1 MSKTMREA
9 QKAIEKN
16 QLASYMDAI
25 VSAVNAAS
33 DFDLVLVKSDSPRF
47 EVSVEYPPYESVE
60 EFQRRISAHEAWAIA
75 ENIHYNI
82 KDVFGHDYDAEEI
95 QVYRLPENAYPRPA
109 EVLDDSHYREP
120 IRKGGESSAIVMH
133 KKLYI
138 KIGFVK
144 KPSW

>member
-16 QLASYMDAI
+16 QLASYMDAL

-33 DFDLVLVKSDSPRF
+33 DFDLVLVKSDSPWF
-47 EVSVEYPPYESVE
+47 EVSVEYPPYDSVE
-60 EFQRRISAHEAWAIA
+60 KFQRRISADEAFAIA

-82 KDVFGHDYDAEEI
+82 KDVFGYDYDVQQI
-95 QVYRLPENAYPRPA
+95 QVYHLPENVSGYPEGISR
-109 EVLDDSHYREP
+109 
-120 IRKGGESSAIVMH
+120 GWSSNAIVMY